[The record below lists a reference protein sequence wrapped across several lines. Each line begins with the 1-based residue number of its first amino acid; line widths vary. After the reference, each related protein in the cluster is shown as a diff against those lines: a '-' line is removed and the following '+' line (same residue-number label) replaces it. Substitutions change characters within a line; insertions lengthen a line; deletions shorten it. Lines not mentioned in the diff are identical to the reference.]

1 MQIKVGR
8 GRGGKQSCQ
17 QAAGAHLGVSQ
28 CAFQRLNFSII
39 SDFYSRNTKRQ
50 QIAPLVNIWTTKRKL
65 KNKFHTVL
73 VFLSDAVTGRCHFQ
87 HKGIRW
93 GRHCVVLFSTG
104 KKKRQCCVEACC
116 EMTGSSLSLTEA
128 GKNVKTSTP
137 NPLRKRRRIST
148 CKNDWHCLKRGFP
161 GFSKRRLTKNNWCSH
176 ELIITGVGLRIS
188 GFANF

>member
-104 KKKRQCCVEACC
+104 KEKKDSVASRLAVRWPGHPYLWPRLAKTSKHPPPIRLGRGGGSALVK
-116 EMTGSSLSLTEA
+116 MTGTALSEVFQDSAKGGLP
-128 GKNVKTSTP
+128 KTTDVHTS
-137 NPLRKRRRIST
+137 
-148 CKNDWHCLKRGFP
+148 
-161 GFSKRRLTKNNWCSH
+161 
-176 ELIITGVGLRIS
+176 
-188 GFANF
+188 